1 MGADGSRPNLP
12 KNSIRA
18 VEHGAS
24 GRWVHLTHKAE
35 ETRYIPRMTFRSTTA
50 PRALSAAF
58 VMTTFVA
65 GLVVVPTATLALDVA
80 YAQSSATTPSNTTA
94 KTPFDATLASD
105 AVVRCASSVETG
117 YVFGSL
123 PAGTSVRVLQE
134 EPGWVR
140 IATTGSAFNGWFG
153 YVKASPGVTLS
164 ADGKSIKISSRAEI
178 TAPNADR
185 EFNPDASYRAI
196 GFLLAGNEATV
207 VDQVK
212 GDQNNGAQGATYYAI
227 ALGNG
232 TSGWIASSALS
243 KPAVTTPTPA
253 TTTDTTKPAPTTTD
267 TTTETVTDV
276 KSEEAIVE
284 VDTETG
290 QVIRAETTT
299 ETATDVTT
307 TDPNAKPEAKTDAK
321 AEVVQKVKRIRV
333 ADLEASY
340 KAMRAEPTETAE
352 FEALRERTLAI
363 AEDSTSTASEVQRA
377 KFLAK
382 KVELDITIQKDLR
395 EIAERKRKLDA
406 NFKGV
411 ADLEMAT
418 LTRMPYDNVGRLN
431 ASKFYT
437 GERMPLLYVLQDP
450 GTGYTIAYMVP
461 DGTYDLS
468 SMLGLVVGVKG
479 PVKYDES
486 LRLNVITPNSI
497 VPITPKAGSAA
508 GSGTVT
514 ATGSENTPNSDK

>member
-1 MGADGSRPNLP
+1 M
-12 KNSIRA
+12 
-18 VEHGAS
+18 
-24 GRWVHLTHKAE
+24 HLTHKAE

-80 YAQSSATTPSNTTA
+80 YAQSSGTTPSSTTA

-140 IATTGSAFNGWFG
+140 IATTGSAFSGWFG

-212 GDQNNGAQGATYYAI
+212 GDQGATYYAI

-243 KPAVTTPTPA
+243 KPAVTTPTPSAAPSNAPA
-253 TTTDTTKPAPTTTD
+253 TTNPAPTATD

-299 ETATDVTT
+299 ETVTDVTT
-307 TDPNAKPEAKTDAK
+307 NDPNAKTEAKTDAK
-321 AEVVQKVKRIRV
+321 TDAKADVVQKVKRIRV

-340 KAMRAEPTETAE
+340 KAMRAEPTESAE
-352 FEALRERTLAI
+352 FEALRERALAI

>member
-1 MGADGSRPNLP
+1 
-12 KNSIRA
+12 
-18 VEHGAS
+18 
-24 GRWVHLTHKAE
+24 
-35 ETRYIPRMTFRSTTA
+35 
-50 PRALSAAF
+50 
-58 VMTTFVA
+58 
-65 GLVVVPTATLALDVA
+65 
-80 YAQSSATTPSNTTA
+80 
-94 KTPFDATLASD
+94 
-105 AVVRCASSVETG
+105 
-117 YVFGSL
+117 
-123 PAGTSVRVLQE
+123 
-134 EPGWVR
+134 
-140 IATTGSAFNGWFG
+140 
-153 YVKASPGVTLS
+153 
-164 ADGKSIKISSRAEI
+164 
-178 TAPNADR
+178 
-185 EFNPDASYRAI
+185 
-196 GFLLAGNEATV
+196 
-207 VDQVK
+207 
-212 GDQNNGAQGATYYAI
+212 
-227 ALGNG
+227 
-232 TSGWIASSALS
+232 
-243 KPAVTTPTPA
+243 
-253 TTTDTTKPAPTTTD
+253 
-267 TTTETVTDV
+267 VTDV

-299 ETATDVTT
+299 ETVTDVTT

>member
-1 MGADGSRPNLP
+1 M
-12 KNSIRA
+12 
-18 VEHGAS
+18 
-24 GRWVHLTHKAE
+24 HLTHKAE

-65 GLVVVPTATLALDVA
+65 GLVVVPTATLSLDVA
-80 YAQSSATTPSNTTA
+80 YAQSSATKPSATTA

-123 PAGTSVRVLQE
+123 PAGTAVRVLQE

-140 IATTGSAFNGWFG
+140 IATTGNAFSGWFG

-212 GDQNNGAQGATYYAI
+212 GDQGATYYAI

-243 KPAVTTPTPA
+243 KPAVTTPTPSAAPSNAPA
-253 TTTDTTKPAPTTTD
+253 TTNPAPTATD
-267 TTTETVTDV
+267 TTTETVIDV

-299 ETATDVTT
+299 ETVTDVTT
-307 TDPNAKPEAKTDAK
+307 NDPNAKTEAKTDAK
-321 AEVVQKVKRIRV
+321 ADVVQKVKRIRV

-514 ATGSENTPNSDK
+514 ATGSENTPNTDK

>member
-1 MGADGSRPNLP
+1 M
-12 KNSIRA
+12 
-18 VEHGAS
+18 
-24 GRWVHLTHKAE
+24 HLTHKAE

-80 YAQSSATTPSNTTA
+80 YAQSSATTA

-140 IATTGSAFNGWFG
+140 IATTGSAFSGWFG

-212 GDQNNGAQGATYYAI
+212 GDQGATYYAI

-253 TTTDTTKPAPTTTD
+253 PTTTDTTKPAPTTTD

-299 ETATDVTT
+299 ETVTDVTT

>member
-1 MGADGSRPNLP
+1 
-12 KNSIRA
+12 
-18 VEHGAS
+18 
-24 GRWVHLTHKAE
+24 
-35 ETRYIPRMTFRSTTA
+35 MTLRSTTA

-196 GFLLAGNEATV
+196 GFLLAGNEASV

-212 GDQNNGAQGATYYAI
+212 GDQGATYYAI

>member
-1 MGADGSRPNLP
+1 M
-12 KNSIRA
+12 
-18 VEHGAS
+18 
-24 GRWVHLTHKAE
+24 HLTHKAE

-65 GLVVVPTATLALDVA
+65 GLVVVPTATLSLDVA

-212 GDQNNGAQGATYYAI
+212 GDQGATYYAI

-276 KSEEAIVE
+276 KTQEAIVE

>member
-1 MGADGSRPNLP
+1 M
-12 KNSIRA
+12 
-18 VEHGAS
+18 
-24 GRWVHLTHKAE
+24 HLTHKGR

-65 GLVVVPTATLALDVA
+65 GLVVVPTATLSLDVA
-80 YAQSSATTPSNTTA
+80 YAQSAGTTPAATTA

-212 GDQNNGAQGATYYAI
+212 GDPSNGAQGATYYAI

-243 KPAVTTPTPA
+243 KPAVTTPTPTTTTPA
-253 TTTDTTKPAPTTTD
+253 TTDTTKPAPAATG
-267 TTTETVTDV
+267 TTTETVVDV
-276 KSEEAIVE
+276 KAEEVIVE

-299 ETATDVTT
+299 ETVTDVTT
-307 TDPNAKPEAKTDAK
+307 TDPNAKPEAKPEGKPEGKTDAK

-340 KAMRAEPTETAE
+340 KAMRAEPTESAE
-352 FEALRERTLAI
+352 FEALRERVLAI
-363 AEDSTSTASEVQRA
+363 AEDPTSTASEVQRA

-497 VPITPKAGSAA
+497 VPITPKTGLATDP
-508 GSGTVT
+508 GTAT
-514 ATGSENTPNSDK
+514 ATGSENTPTTDK

>member
-1 MGADGSRPNLP
+1 M
-12 KNSIRA
+12 
-18 VEHGAS
+18 
-24 GRWVHLTHKAE
+24 HLTHKAE

-65 GLVVVPTATLALDVA
+65 GLVVVPTATLSLDVA

-94 KTPFDATLASD
+94 RTPFDATLASD

-212 GDQNNGAQGATYYAI
+212 GDQGATYYAI

-253 TTTDTTKPAPTTTD
+253 TTTDTTKPAPTATG

-299 ETATDVTT
+299 ETVTDVTT

>member
-1 MGADGSRPNLP
+1 
-12 KNSIRA
+12 
-18 VEHGAS
+18 
-24 GRWVHLTHKAE
+24 
-35 ETRYIPRMTFRSTTA
+35 MTFRSTTA

-65 GLVVVPTATLALDVA
+65 GLVVVPTATLSLDVA
-80 YAQSSATTPSNTTA
+80 YAQSSATTA

-227 ALGNG
+227 ALGSG

>member
-1 MGADGSRPNLP
+1 M
-12 KNSIRA
+12 
-18 VEHGAS
+18 
-24 GRWVHLTHKAE
+24 HLTHKAE

-65 GLVVVPTATLALDVA
+65 GLVVVPTATLSLDVA
-80 YAQSSATTPSNTTA
+80 YAQSSATTA

-140 IATTGSAFNGWFG
+140 IATTGSAFSGWFG

-212 GDQNNGAQGATYYAI
+212 GDQGAMYYAI

-253 TTTDTTKPAPTTTD
+253 TTTDTTKPAPTATG

-299 ETATDVTT
+299 ETVTDVTT
-307 TDPNAKPEAKTDAK
+307 TDPNAKPEAKTDAKTDAK

>member
-1 MGADGSRPNLP
+1 
-12 KNSIRA
+12 
-18 VEHGAS
+18 
-24 GRWVHLTHKAE
+24 LTHKAE
-35 ETRYIPRMTFRSTTA
+35 ETRYIPRMTLRSTTA

-80 YAQSSATTPSNTTA
+80 YAQSSATTPSNMAA

-140 IATTGSAFNGWFG
+140 IATTGSAFSGWFG

-212 GDQNNGAQGATYYAI
+212 GDQGATYYAI

-243 KPAVTTPTPA
+243 KPAVTTPAPTTP

>member
-1 MGADGSRPNLP
+1 
-12 KNSIRA
+12 
-18 VEHGAS
+18 
-24 GRWVHLTHKAE
+24 VHLTHKAE
-35 ETRYIPRMTFRSTTA
+35 ETRYIPRMTLRSTTA

-80 YAQSSATTPSNTTA
+80 YAQSSATTPSNMAA

-140 IATTGSAFNGWFG
+140 IATTGSAFSGWFG

-243 KPAVTTPTPA
+243 KPAVTTPAPTTP

-299 ETATDVTT
+299 ETVTDVTT
-307 TDPNAKPEAKTDAK
+307 TDPNAKAEAKTDAK

-450 GTGYTIAYMVP
+450 GTGYTIAYIVP

-497 VPITPKAGSAA
+497 VPITPKAGNDAM
-508 GSGTVT
+508 T
-514 ATGSENTPNSDK
+514 ATGAETTQPADK

>member
-1 MGADGSRPNLP
+1 M
-12 KNSIRA
+12 
-18 VEHGAS
+18 
-24 GRWVHLTHKAE
+24 HLTHKAE

-140 IATTGSAFNGWFG
+140 IATTGSAFSGWFG

-212 GDQNNGAQGATYYAI
+212 GDQGATYYAI

>member
-1 MGADGSRPNLP
+1 M
-12 KNSIRA
+12 
-18 VEHGAS
+18 
-24 GRWVHLTHKAE
+24 HLTHKAE

-65 GLVVVPTATLALDVA
+65 GLVVVPTATLSLDVA
-80 YAQSSATTPSNTTA
+80 YAQSSATTA

-140 IATTGSAFNGWFG
+140 IATTGSAFSGWFG
-153 YVKASPGVTLS
+153 YVKASPGVTVS
-164 ADGKSIKISSRAEI
+164 ADGKTIKISSRAEI

-212 GDQNNGAQGATYYAI
+212 GDQGAMYYAI

-253 TTTDTTKPAPTTTD
+253 PTTTDTTKPAPTATG

-299 ETATDVTT
+299 ETVTDVTT
-307 TDPNAKPEAKTDAK
+307 TDPNAKAEAKTDAK

-514 ATGSENTPNSDK
+514 ATGAENTPSTDK